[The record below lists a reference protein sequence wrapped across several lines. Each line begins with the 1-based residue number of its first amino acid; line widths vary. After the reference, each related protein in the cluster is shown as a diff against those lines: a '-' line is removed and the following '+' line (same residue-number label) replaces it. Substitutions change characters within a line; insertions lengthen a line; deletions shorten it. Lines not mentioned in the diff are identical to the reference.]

1 MPSLSCTCVLEC
13 WTQSIITYYM
23 LLNKIHHSGPSPSF
37 WNLILYP
44 THWSPSLTLAF
55 FPLFWDLYLGL
66 WSPCKHIEDRG
77 SAICYFWGNFTDLI
91 IHTCI
96 SVVSISGLFNGFFK
110 GYIWPGS
117 FLHCSTHNL
126 WLKSFPFSRI
136 SSVACH
142 QGN

>member
-55 FPLFWDLYLGL
+55 FFPYSEISTLVYDLLANIL
-66 WSPCKHIEDRG
+66 KIEVVQF
-77 SAICYFWGNFTDLI
+77 AIFEETLLI
-91 IHTCI
+91 SLYTFA
-96 SVVSISGLFNGFFK
+96 SV
-110 GYIWPGS
+110 
-117 FLHCSTHNL
+117 
-126 WLKSFPFSRI
+126 
-136 SSVACH
+136 
-142 QGN
+142 